1 MIFIIL
7 YVFPG
12 LTGVGRTLK
21 VNATLHLA
29 YLVSQSQPKST
40 QLCSNTVIIGW
51 SHTDTHTRETCPA
64 LMNIHSA
71 LYWGQR
77 NAPFNFIFEKINFEQ
92 KSQFREQVFT
102 SMTGRTFC
110 YYFYCVYMCLCVCTD
125 RCLSHISRT

>member
-51 SHTDTHTRETCPA
+51 SHTDTHTRDMPGLNEYPQCP
-64 LMNIHSA
+64 L
-71 LYWGQR
+71 LGT
-77 NAPFNFIFEKINFEQ
+77 K
-92 KSQFREQVFT
+92 K
-102 SMTGRTFC
+102 RT
-110 YYFYCVYMCLCVCTD
+110 L
-125 RCLSHISRT
+125 